1 MVNYTQKNLFLLD
14 AIGALVTTVLL
25 GAVLPILQPCVGM
38 PIVIL
43 YLLSA
48 IAAAFFLYSGACYL
62 LIKSSRG
69 TYLRMIALA
78 NIVYCFLTFSLVIY
92 YWELMTAFG
101 LVYFSMEALIILYL
115 ARIELSAVNRKVEF

>member
-1 MVNYTQKNLFLLD
+1 
-14 AIGALVTTVLL
+14 
-25 GAVLPILQPCVGM
+25 M
-38 PIVIL
+38 PIVAL

-48 IAAAFFLYSGACYL
+48 IAAAFFLSSGACYL
-62 LIKSSRG
+62 LIKTSRG
-69 TYLRMIALA
+69 PYLRMIALA